1 MKKVLMMAAVCL
13 MAAMTFAAQC
23 AATTKKGT
31 QCKRQA
37 SPGSEF
43 CWQHGGTTKA
53 ERAANGESEAPKR
66 KARRTESSEDGNGGH
81 AGRVTL
87 PKGGESVAPAANDA
101 PAVAEGQCQATTKSG
116 APCKRKA
123 QAGGKYCAQH
133 AARMGG
139 G

>member
-53 ERAANGESEAPKR
+53 ERAGNGESEAPKR

-87 PKGGESVAPAANDA
+87 PKGGESVAPAANDTENREIGSDLDISDPTQDDGDA
-101 PAVAEGQCQATTKSG
+101 TERQCD
-116 APCKRKA
+116 
-123 QAGGKYCAQH
+123 
-133 AARMGG
+133 
-139 G
+139 

>member
-1 MKKVLMMAAVCL
+1 MKKIMMMAAVCL

-23 AATTKKGT
+23 AATTRKGT

-66 KARRTESSEDGNGGH
+66 KVRR
-81 AGRVTL
+81 AGLIFAFKVLAHDSIR
-87 PKGGESVAPAANDA
+87 G
-101 PAVAEGQCQATTKSG
+101 TKKDEENS
-116 APCKRKA
+116 
-123 QAGGKYCAQH
+123 
-133 AARMGG
+133 
-139 G
+139 